1 MYIYLKLM
9 DSIDFICL
17 RIDEFKFFTLQRCV
31 DPTRTTSR
39 RDSLLIK
46 KKLIFEL
53 WKIRPQ

>member
-46 KKLIFEL
+46 KKS
-53 WKIRPQ
+53 